1 MFSIHCS
8 HCAVVVIAKLGVK
21 ISSDVICFCLDTTA
35 LSIIAFVYWN
45 RAQEIALYTATGRH
59 ASQETPLQYIYK
71 RVQSNCIFP
80 DLNWFYHSKHV
91 SAVVLNFF
99 GFFVA
104 GTIPT
109 LTFLFPLPPLRS
121 IRKLYQKI
129 PEWRAIHTR
138 QISFQDF
145 NQLLQHWSML
155 EALSAPSVCTSVER
169 WLK

>member
-1 MFSIHCS
+1 MFSVHCS

-21 ISSDVICFCLDTTA
+21 ISSDVICFCLDTIA
-35 LSIIAFVYWN
+35 LGIIAFVYWN

-109 LTFLFPLPPLRS
+109 LTFSFHYRLWGPSGNCTKKFPSEGRYIQDRFHSKTLTNYFNTEACL
-121 IRKLYQKI
+121 KLSLH
-129 PEWRAIHTR
+129 A
-138 QISFQDF
+138 
-145 NQLLQHWSML
+145 
-155 EALSAPSVCTSVER
+155 
-169 WLK
+169 